1 MQIRRTAAA
10 LTSAAALSVTGI
22 AMATPAS
29 AAPPERAVTQT
40 GGAAAGLIAAV
51 VQVSEVRV
59 VTLEDS
65 PITVDRVVTIG
76 DINVDI
82 QDVLNNNRILQ
93 NILNN
98 NDVDISDVVDIAIVD
113 NVLVVVVDV
122 L

>member
-1 MQIRRTAAA
+1 MNIRRTAAA
-10 LTSAAALSVTGI
+10 LTSAAALSFSGVALAG
-22 AMATPAS
+22 PAS
-29 AAPPERAVTQT
+29 AVPQKTVTQT

-51 VQVSEVRV
+51 VQVNDVQV
-59 VTLEDS
+59 VNVS
-65 PITVDRVVTIG
+65 QNVIVVDDVVTIG

-82 QDVLNNNRILQ
+82 RDVLNNNRILQ

>member
-10 LTSAAALSVTGI
+10 LTSAAALSVTGV

-51 VQVSEVRV
+51 VQVNDVQV
-59 VTLEDS
+59 VNVENS

-76 DINVDI
+76 DVNVNVE
-82 QDVLNNNRILQ
+82 DVLNNNRVLQ

-98 NDVDISDVVDIAIVD
+98 NDVNIEDVVDLAIVD
-113 NVLVVVVDV
+113 NVLIVVVDV